1 MMVISAIDLLDGK
14 VVRLVKGDP
23 DNKTIYSDDPVKV
36 AERWAAEGAEMLH
49 VVDLDAALQ
58 TGTNNR
64 KMIYKIAASIQ
75 IPVQA
80 AGGIRS
86 VEIINEMLKN
96 VNKIVLGTIAF
107 QDPALIGKMIKKKK
121 ERIVLAVDY
130 RGGTVVVNGW
140 KEKTNFSIQNA
151 IYDFQAVG
159 ISEFLLT
166 SVEKDG
172 TLSGPDFS
180 SLRHAS
186 AFPGIKI
193 IASGGVSSLEDIIRA
208 RTAGCSSI
216 ILGKAL
222 YDRRISIAHARA
234 LA

>member
-1 MMVISAIDLLDGK
+1 MVIPAIDLMDGK

-23 DNKTIYSDDPVKV
+23 NNKTIYSDNPVEV
-36 AERWAAEGAEMLH
+36 AERWASEGADMLH
-49 VVDLDAALQ
+49 IVDLDAALQ
-58 TGTNNR
+58 TGGNNR

-86 VEIINEMLKN
+86 VEIINEMLRS

-107 QDPALIGKMIKKKK
+107 QEPGLIEKMIKKKK
-121 ERIVLAVDY
+121 ERIVLAVDH
-130 RGGTVVVNGW
+130 RDGTVVINGW
-140 KEKTNFSIQNA
+140 KEKTNLSIQNA
-151 IYDFQAVG
+151 IYDFRALG

-180 SLRHAS
+180 SLRDAL

-193 IASGGVSSLEDIIRA
+193 IASGGVSGLEDILRA

-222 YDRRISIAHARA
+222 YDRRISVAHARA

>member
-1 MMVISAIDLLDGK
+1 MKVIPAIDLMDGK

-23 DNKTIYSDDPVKV
+23 NNKTIYSDDPVDV
-36 AERWAAEGAEMLH
+36 AGRWASEGADMLH
-49 VVDLDAALQ
+49 VVDLDATLQ

-64 KMIYKIAASIQ
+64 KMIYKIAASTQ
-75 IPVQA
+75 IPLQA

-96 VNKIVLGTIAF
+96 VDKIVLGTIAF
-107 QDPALIGKMIKKKK
+107 QEPSLIKEMIKKKK
-121 ERIVLAVDY
+121 ERIVIAIDHLDRTVMVD
-130 RGGTVVVNGW
+130 GW
-140 KEKTNFSIQNA
+140 KERTNSSLQDA
-151 IYDFQAVG
+151 INDFRSEG

-166 SVEKDG
+166 SIEKDG
-172 TLSGPDFS
+172 TLSGPDIAT
-180 SLRHAS
+180 LCYAA
-186 AFPGIKI
+186 AFPGVRI

-208 RTAGCSSI
+208 RAAGCSSI

-222 YDRRISIAHARA
+222 YDRRLSIAHAKA

>member
-1 MMVISAIDLLDGK
+1 MIIIPAIDLLDGK

-23 DNKTIYSDDPVKV
+23 ANKTIYSDNPIEV
-36 AERWAAEGAEMLH
+36 AKRWTSEGAEMLH
-49 VVDLDAALQ
+49 IVDLDAALQ
-58 TGTNNR
+58 TGNNNR
-64 KMIYKIAASIQ
+64 KTIYEIAASIQ

-96 VNKIVLGTIAF
+96 VHKIVLGTIAF
-107 QDPALIGKMIKKKK
+107 QEPGLIGKMIKKKK
-121 ERIVLAVDY
+121 ERIVLAVDH
-130 RGGTVVVNGW
+130 RDRTVVVNGW

-151 IYDFQAVG
+151 IYDFRSLG

-166 SVEKDG
+166 SVERDG

-180 SLRHAS
+180 SLRYAS
-186 AFPGIKI
+186 AIPGVKI
-193 IASGGVSSLEDIIRA
+193 IASGGVSSLEDILRA

-222 YDRRISIAHARA
+222 YDGKMSIAHARA

>member
-1 MMVISAIDLLDGK
+1 MMVIPAIDLLDGK

-23 DNKTIYSDDPVKV
+23 DSKTIYSDDPVEV

-49 VVDLDAALQ
+49 IVDLDAALQ
-58 TGTNNR
+58 TGNNNR
-64 KMIYKIAASIQ
+64 KMIYRIAASIQ
-75 IPVQA
+75 IPIQA

-86 VEIINEMLKN
+86 VEIMNEMLKN

-107 QDPALIGKMIKKKK
+107 QEPELIGKMIKKKK
-121 ERIVLAVDY
+121 ERIVLAVDH
-130 RGGTVVVNGW
+130 RDRIVVVNGW
-140 KEKTNFSIQNA
+140 KEKTNFSIQKA

-193 IASGGVSSLEDIIRA
+193 IASGGVSNLEDILRV

>member
-1 MMVISAIDLLDGK
+1 MIIIPAIDLLDGK

-23 DNKTIYSDDPVKV
+23 ANKTIYSDNPIEV
-36 AERWAAEGAEMLH
+36 AKRWTSEGAEMLH
-49 VVDLDAALQ
+49 IVDLDAALQ
-58 TGTNNR
+58 TGNNNR
-64 KMIYKIAASIQ
+64 KTIYDIAASVQ

-96 VNKIVLGTIAF
+96 VNKIVVGTLAF
-107 QDPALIGKMIKKKK
+107 QEPGLIGKMIKKKR
-121 ERIVLAVDY
+121 ERIVLAVDH
-130 RGGTVVVNGW
+130 RERTVVVNGW

-151 IYDFQAVG
+151 IYDFRSLG

-180 SLRHAS
+180 SLQYAS
-186 AFPGIKI
+186 AIPGIKI
-193 IASGGVSSLEDIIRA
+193 IASGGVSSLEDILRA

-222 YDRRISIAHARA
+222 YDGKISIARARA

>member
-1 MMVISAIDLLDGK
+1 MIVIPAIDLLDGK

-23 DNKTIYSDDPVKV
+23 DNPTVYSDNPVEV

-49 VVDLDAALQ
+49 IVDLDASLQ
-58 TGTNNR
+58 TGNNNR

-107 QDPALIGKMIKKKK
+107 QEPELIGKMTKKKK
-121 ERIVLAVDY
+121 GRIILAVDY
-130 RGGTVVVNGW
+130 RDGTVVVNGW
-140 KEKTNFSIQNA
+140 KERTNFSIQDA
-151 IYDFQAVG
+151 IYDFQTVG
-159 ISEFLLT
+159 ITEFLLT

-172 TLSGPDFS
+172 TLSGLDFS
-180 SLRHAS
+180 SLRYAS
-186 AFPGIKI
+186 TFPDIKI
-193 IASGGVSSLEDIIRA
+193 IASGGVSSLEDILRA

-222 YDRRISIAHARA
+222 YDRRISISHARA

>member
-1 MMVISAIDLLDGK
+1 MVIPAIDLMDGK

-23 DNKTIYSDDPVKV
+23 NNKTIYSDNPVEV
-36 AERWAAEGAEMLH
+36 AERWASEGADMLH
-49 VVDLDAALQ
+49 IVDLDAALQ
-58 TGTNNR
+58 TGGNNR

-86 VEIINEMLKN
+86 VEIINEMLRS

-107 QDPALIGKMIKKKK
+107 QEPGLIEKMIKKKK
-121 ERIVLAVDY
+121 ERIVLAVDH
-130 RGGTVVVNGW
+130 RDGTVVINGW
-140 KEKTNFSIQNA
+140 KEKTNLSIQNA
-151 IYDFQAVG
+151 IYDFRALG

-172 TLSGPDFS
+172 SLSGPDFS
-180 SLRHAS
+180 SLRDAS

-193 IASGGVSSLEDIIRA
+193 IASGGVSSLEDILRA

-222 YDRRISIAHARA
+222 YHRRISVAHARA